1 MLNTYSRNT
10 TQTAVQTASR
20 TLATLLFT
28 VFGLV
33 SSSHTASAQDPYLI
47 TGKIYDSVNHQSLGS
62 ASIRI
67 KGSSAGTVSAGDGSF
82 QLKTTQR
89 LPLTLIVS
97 SVGFKAQEFTVR
109 DEGIHGVTIALNSV
123 QNVLVDQ
130 VVVTAS
136 RVPESIL
143 RSPVTIEKLDLR
155 AIRESPAPTFYDAL
169 ENIKGVQM
177 TTLSMGYKVPNT
189 RGFSGTTNSRFLQM
203 VDGVDN
209 ISPGIGAPVGNA
221 VGPTELDIESVEL
234 IPGAASAIYGLNAI
248 NGIANLKTKS
258 PFQYEG
264 LSVYQKVG
272 VNHVNDNAHDA
283 ALYTESAIRWAKV
296 LGKKFAFKLNAAHSE
311 GTDWIADNRHDQY
324 FDVGNKTN
332 TGLANNPA
340 ADLINRYGDEYN
352 SDLKTLTLQGKKY
365 DVSRTGYLEKDLTD
379 YAVRNTKFD
388 ASLHFRP
395 AAGTEISYT
404 YRIGVA
410 TNNYQRGN
418 RVRLDGETIQQH
430 VLDIKAQDFSLK
442 AYYTYENTGNNS
454 FNYRPLGENIDM
466 TFKKSPQWWNDYTT
480 AFNTAYAAN
489 GGNVQASHDAA
500 RAAADKGRFQPG
512 TAAFDSV
519 RNKIIHTNN
528 WDTVGAQMLLHSAF
542 AHIEGQYDW
551 SRIIPFVQI
560 LTGFNYRN
568 FIVSPDGNNYV
579 NPGAYNDPKLADAK
593 FYYYTY
599 GGFLQAT
606 KQLWDDK
613 LKITASV
620 RVDKTQYFTP
630 KVNPRIA
637 LVYSPAQQ
645 HNFRISFQNGY
656 RFPTLFEGFAF
667 VNNGGV
673 RRLGGLPV
681 ISQHL
686 NAFENSYINTSVTAF
701 KNAVNADVN
710 ANGTAYQATA
720 IQKEAGLL
728 QQSTYGY
735 IQPEHI
741 NSVEAGYKGILFD
754 NKLFVDVDYYFS
766 AYDHFIGQLD
776 ITQPKT
782 GEIGG
787 GVNTSTAAEIY
798 NGQVTKYKMWTNS
811 KSRVTNQGV
820 ELGASYNFYRK
831 FNITGNASY
840 AAIVSAE
847 STDAFTPAFNTPSW
861 ITNVSVGNREILK
874 NTGFNIGWHW
884 QSSFY
889 WNSPLAAGNVPA
901 YGTIDAQINYR
912 LPKLFS
918 TLKLGATDLFNT
930 RYYQYLGGPTVGG
943 FYYFTIIFDTN
954 SGKK

>member
-1 MLNTYSRNT
+1 MLIKYATAFFSRIIVF
-10 TQTAVQTASR
+10 AALLV
-20 TLATLLFT
+20 LAL
-28 VFGLV
+28 
-33 SSSHTASAQDPYLI
+33 SSGVAAQDPYLI
-47 TGKIYDSVNHQSLGS
+47 SGKIYDSVSHQSLGS
-62 ASIRI
+62 ASIRV
-67 KGSSAGTVSAGDGSF
+67 KGSSTGTVSAEDGSF
-82 QLKTTQR
+82 QLRTRQK
-89 LPLTLIVS
+89 LPLTLIVTS
-97 SVGFKAQEFTVR
+97 IGFKAQEFTVR
-109 DEGIHGVTIALNSV
+109 EEGAHGVSIALNT

-136 RVPESIL
+136 RVSESIL

-177 TTLSMGYKVPNT
+177 TTLSLGYKVPNT

-209 ISPGIGAPVGNA
+209 ISPGIGAPVANA

-272 VNHVNDNAHDA
+272 VNHVSDKEHSA
-283 ALYTESAIRWAKV
+283 AIYTESAIRWAKI
-296 LGKKFAFKLNAAHSE
+296 LSPRFAFKLNAAHSE
-311 GTDWIADNRHDQY
+311 GTDWIANNQHDQY
-324 FDVGNKTN
+324 YDVGNKTN
-332 TGLANNPA
+332 AGLANNPA

-365 DVSRTGYLEKDLTD
+365 DVSRTGYNEKDLTD

-388 ASLHFRP
+388 ASFHYKP
-395 AAGTEISYT
+395 TTGTEISYT

-430 VLDIKAQDFSLK
+430 ALDIRAKDFSVK

-454 FNYRPLGENIDM
+454 FNFRPLGENIDM
-466 TFKKSPQWWNDYTT
+466 AFKKSPQWWNDYTA
-480 AFNTAYAAN
+480 AFNTAYAAD

-500 RAAADKGRFQPG
+500 RAAADKGRYQPG

-528 WDTVGAQMLLHSAF
+528 WDTVGAQMLLRSAF
-542 AHIEGQYDW
+542 AHVEGQYDW
-551 SRIIPFVQI
+551 SRIIPFIQI

-568 FIVSPDGNNYV
+568 YIVSPDGNNYV
-579 NPGAYNDPKLADAK
+579 NPGAYNDPKLANSK

-606 KQLWDDK
+606 KQLFDEK
-613 LKITASV
+613 LKIMASV
-620 RVDKTQYFTP
+620 RIDKTQYFDP

-637 LVYSPAQQ
+637 LVYSPVQQ

-656 RFPTLFEGFAF
+656 RFPTLFEGFAY

-673 RRLGGLPV
+673 RRLGGLQI

-686 NAFENSYINTSVTAF
+686 NAFENSYVNSSVTAF

-710 ANGTAYQATA
+710 ANGAGYQAAA
-720 IQKEAGLL
+720 IQKEAALL
-728 QQSTYGY
+728 VQSTYTY

-741 NSVEAGYKGILFD
+741 NSFEAGYKGVLLN

-787 GVNTSTAAEIY
+787 GGVNVNTAAQIY
-798 NGQVTKYKMWTNS
+798 NGTVTKYKMWTNS
-811 KSRVTNQGV
+811 RSQVTNQGV
-820 ELGASYNFYRK
+820 EIGASYNFYKK
-831 FNITGNASY
+831 FNITANASY

-847 STDAFTPAFNTPSW
+847 STDAFTPAFNTPDW
-861 ITNVSVGNREILK
+861 ITNLSIGNREILK
-874 NTGFNIGWHW
+874 NTGFNVGWHW
-884 QSSFY
+884 QNSFY
-889 WNSPLAAGNVPA
+889 WNSPLAAGKVPA
-901 YGTIDAQINYR
+901 YGTVDAQVNYR
-912 LPKLFS
+912 IPKLFS
-918 TLKLGATDLFNT
+918 TLKLGATDIFNT
-930 RYYQYLGGPTVGG
+930 RYYQYLGGPTVAG
-943 FYYFTIIFDTN
+943 FYYFTILFDTN
-954 SGKK
+954 TGRK